1 MQIIF
6 RENKIWKAS
15 DLIDIDLKLLNYLF
29 FFTKCKKKKFR
40 RKN

>member
-6 RENKIWKAS
+6 RENKIC